1 MKKNILIE
9 SDDAAKIAT
18 SYLIDEKLV
27 ALKTETVYGISCDP
41 GSPSAIKKL
50 YKLKKRP
57 KNNPL
62 IIHYFNYKDAEIC
75 QELSK
80 FDS

>member
-41 GSPSAIKKL
+41 GSPSAIKKQYFL
-50 YKLKKRP
+50 SPAQKNYFLLPDHQKPIFFIPRPLKIKW
-57 KNNPL
+57 
-62 IIHYFNYKDAEIC
+62 
-75 QELSK
+75 
-80 FDS
+80 